1 MEQVSYKGYAQR
13 TGFDPIKAPDQTS
26 RILQEGNRVIS
37 GMRAVQQQERQ
48 NNQEYLSALQQ
59 KNSNEQRQ
67 RDANKNLQDSFRRT
81 YQQAV
86 QQNYKTRVDDAYRQA
101 SEQENV
107 AKKLSGLSETMGKLL
122 VDYGEKRAE
131 ADELAGRNAVF
142 ESGIT
147 YEEAMQLR
155 AGESQLDAADQAYN
169 NLANQLQERGVSME
183 QIASIRKM
191 SGRRWYGAMQAWAL
205 DGADNYA
212 SFRAENA
219 DREFEIE
226 GQTFTIATAQNAGPE
241 VWAAINAQLRT
252 EYLKQYKGI
261 DNKFLDKYL
270 FPGMRQTE
278 AQEKTAF
285 ANARQKALTLEY
297 QEQQRSEL
305 YTDWKA
311 EGPQGVLNW
320 IQRTSGGSKVGLR
333 NQRLAAVEYLKDAIN
348 NGDFTSNDLEALAGL
363 EITLNG
369 SSKPQLFGDLYKGE
383 IGSLRKALR
392 EYNLGVYRDGQQ
404 DKQIQQQQY
413 MEDIMR
419 MQAER
424 GPYSQAEIDQIE
436 REYEERFLEPA
447 PNWIQSMKS
456 VQELQDSQGDQLLQD
471 RVANGTLTMSYLNS
485 GQFSTSLRL
494 KYRQYAQQQ
503 EQSNKQFSESA
514 KKAAEAALKETLGT
528 LASANQGS
536 MFYLMQPYVHQ
547 DIEQRARRMISEG
560 AQPDAA
566 YQKAGSEVVTEINNG
581 TQGKGRYARKMDPNS
596 KQPII
601 GQGAGFTILG
611 SDTGQL
617 AQRRRA
623 GEIRNQVNADS
634 SIVNN
639 KLILNASELKQVEGV
654 GRGGS
659 IPPVIWQLS
668 AMYPRLDPFAIMDRQ
683 LELAG
688 KPALTKPPEA
698 QMMQYVRPELQRY
711 LTNRPSLARTARA
724 SYLTAGGANTAQPYQ
739 PILDLIA
746 SKESQGTDRKHR
758 GYDAL
763 NRGSGPGG
771 GHDPIGSGTGTALFK
786 RPLMQMTVGE
796 VVDLQARGELHAVG
810 RYQFIGRTLKSLV
823 DRGVVSRSAMFD
835 ERTQDQLA
843 IRYMHER
850 IGSFFKGGDTSKAV
864 QGIGQVWY
872 GLQPRYINQAQVA
885 AALEQT
891 RANLNNPRFD
901 VNNMR
906 DEVVYRVGN
915 IGPTSTGAH
924 LDVKQEGG
932 RFFARESLDNFIAF
946 QTANGL
952 QPLSS
957 GVTVAGGRFG
967 APRSYGQHLG
977 WDYAVPEGTPVVL
990 RNGARYIAKRS
1001 TEHGDQLTV
1010 ALPDGRRFSFL
1021 HGKAVK

>member
-1 MEQVSYKGYAQR
+1 MEQLSYKGYAQR

-48 NNQEYLSALQQ
+48 NNQEYLAALQQ
-59 KNSNEQRQ
+59 KNNNEERQ
-67 RDANKNLQDSFRRT
+67 RDANKNLQDNFRRS

-101 SEQENV
+101 SEQENI
-107 AKKLSGLSETMGKLL
+107 AKKLSGLSETMGKLI

-219 DREFEIE
+219 DREFDINGE
-226 GQTFTIATAQNAGPE
+226 TFTIATAQNAGPE

-348 NGDFTSNDLEALAGL
+348 NGDFTSNDLEALDNL
-363 EITLNG
+363 EVTLNG
-369 SSKPQLFGDLYKGE
+369 SSKPQRFGDLYKGE
-383 IGSLRKALR
+383 VGSLRKALR

-436 REYEERFLEPA
+436 QEYEQRFLEPA

-560 AQPDAA
+560 AQADAA
-566 YQKAGSEVVTEINNG
+566 YQKAGSEVVTEINSG

-611 SDTGQL
+611 SDSGQL

-711 LTNRPSLARTARA
+711 LTNRPSLGRTARA
-724 SYLTAGGANTAQPYQ
+724 SYLTAGGAGSNQPYQ

-746 SKESQGTDRKHR
+746 SKESQGTDPQLK

-763 NRGSGPGG
+763 NRGGSAG
-771 GHDPIGSGTGTALFK
+771 GHVAHGSSTGTKQFGRALT
-786 RPLMQMTVGE
+786 QMTVGE
-796 VVDLQARGELHAVG
+796 IMDMQARGELHATG
-810 RYQFIGRTLKSLV
+810 RYQIIASTLKGLV
-823 DRGVVSRSAMFD
+823 NRGVASRSDRYDQA
-835 ERTQDQLA
+835 TQDRLA
-843 IRYMHER
+843 ISLLHGRA
-850 IGSFFKGGDTSKAV
+850 GKFFSGTSSADAV
-864 QGIGQVWY
+864 IPGLGQEWI
-872 GLQPRYINQAQVA
+872 GLQYLPAERVKQALVQA
-885 AALEQT
+885 KN
-891 RANLNNPRFD
+891 NLNNPRFD

-906 DEVVYRVGN
+906 DEVVYRVGD
-915 IGPTSTGAH
+915 IGPTSTAPH

-932 RFFARESLDNFIAF
+932 RFFARASLDNFIAF
-946 QTANGL
+946 QTPKGL
-952 QPLSS
+952 KPLSS
-957 GVTVAGGRFG
+957 GVTVNGGQFG
-967 APRSYGQHLG
+967 APRNYGPHLG

-990 RNGARYIAKRS
+990 RNGARYIAKRA

>member
-13 TGFDPIKAPDQTS
+13 TGFDPIKAPDQTA

-59 KNSNEQRQ
+59 KNDNEQRQ
-67 RDANKNLQDSFRRT
+67 RDANKNLQDNFRRS

-101 SEQENV
+101 SEQERV
-107 AKKLSGLSETMGKLL
+107 AKSLSSLSETMGKLV
-122 VDYGEKRAE
+122 VDYSEKRAE

-155 AGESQLDAADQAYN
+155 AGESKLDAADQAYN

-219 DREFEIE
+219 DREFEINGE
-226 GQTFTIATAQNAGPE
+226 TFTIATAQNAGPE

-333 NQRLAAVEYLKDAIN
+333 NQRLAAMEYLKDAIN

-363 EITLNG
+363 EVTLNG

-424 GPYSQAEIDQIE
+424 GPFSQAEIDQIE
-436 REYEERFLEPA
+436 QEYEQRFLEPA

-456 VQELQDSQGDQLLQD
+456 VQELQDAQGEEILKN
-471 RVANGTLTMSYLNS
+471 RVANGTLTLSYLNS
-485 GQFSTSLRL
+485 GQFSTDLRI
-494 KYRQYAQQQ
+494 KYRKDAQQQ
-503 EQSNKQFSESA
+503 EQTNKAEA
-514 KKAAEAALKETLGT
+514 ENAKAAASGALKETMQT

-536 MFYLMQPYVHQ
+536 MFYLMKSYVDQ
-547 DIEQRARRMISEG
+547 DIEQRARAMISEG
-560 AQPDAA
+560 ADPRLA
-566 YQKAGSEVVTEINNG
+566 YQKAGQEVVAEINKG
-581 TQGKGRYARKMDPNS
+581 TQGQGKYARKMDPNS
-596 KQPII
+596 GKPIM
-601 GQGAGFTILG
+601 GQNAGFVILG

-623 GEIRNQVNADS
+623 GEIRNQVNADN

-654 GRGGS
+654 ARGGS

-698 QMMQYVRPELQRY
+698 QIMQYVRPELQRY

-724 SYLTAGGANTAQPYQ
+724 SYLTAGGADSNQPYQ

-746 SKESQGTDRKHR
+746 SKESQGTDPQLK

-763 NRGSGPGG
+763 NRGGSAG
-771 GHDPIGSGTGTALFK
+771 GHVAHGSSTGTKQFGRALT
-786 RPLMQMTVGE
+786 QMTVGE
-796 VVDLQARGELHAVG
+796 VMDMQARGELHATG
-810 RYQFIGRTLKSLV
+810 RYQIIASTLKGLV
-823 DRGVVSRSAMFD
+823 NRGVASRSDRYDQA
-835 ERTQDQLA
+835 TQDRLA
-843 IRYMHER
+843 IALLHGRA
-850 IGSFFKGGDTSKAV
+850 GKFFSGTSSADAV
-864 QGIGQVWY
+864 IPGLGQEWI
-872 GLQPRYINQAQVA
+872 GLQYLPAERVKQALVQA
-885 AALEQT
+885 KS
-891 RANLNNPRFD
+891 NLNNPRFD

-906 DEVVYRVGN
+906 EEVVYKVGN

-932 RFFARESLDNFIAF
+932 KYFARESLDNFIAF

-977 WDYAVPEGTPVVL
+977 WDYAVPDGTPVVL
-990 RNGARYIAKRS
+990 KNGARYIAKRA